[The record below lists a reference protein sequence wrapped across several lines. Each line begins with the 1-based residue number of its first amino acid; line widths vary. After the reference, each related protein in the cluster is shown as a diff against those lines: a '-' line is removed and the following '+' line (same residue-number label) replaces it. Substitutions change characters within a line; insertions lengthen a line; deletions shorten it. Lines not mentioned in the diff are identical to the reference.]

1 MQKETLPRSAPQARA
16 WYSEDVNAFRA
27 GRATAISEAKPLRIA
42 AIRFLNP
49 APLMWDFEHEPQRT
63 ALAARYVIEYMMPAQ
78 CAERLALPHDHPD
91 AADIGLVP
99 IAALAATGGLK
110 IVPDCA
116 IASKGNIRS
125 LLLVRR
131 ASQPVASILTVA
143 ADTSS
148 RATLAY
154 TQILFHLWH
163 NPFAGFFQHAP
174 DLDAMLAEH
183 DAAMLIGDP
192 ALFALEDR
200 EQREAR
206 TGEKLIYHDLAEEW
220 IKLTGVP
227 WISAVWAI
235 RESSLKASGRTMDEI
250 AADFTQSRD
259 RGLANIDSLVEEWI
273 AKLPLSAEVI
283 RAYLTANIFYKL
295 DEDCRNGLK
304 VFYDLAAKYK
314 ILPKFHM

>member
-1 MQKETLPRSAPQARA
+1 V
-16 WYSEDVNAFRA
+16 VNV
-27 GRATAISEAKPLRIA
+27 TPNLRIA

-49 APLMWDFEHEPQRT
+49 APLMWDFEHEPQKT
-63 ALAARYVIEYMMPAQ
+63 ALAARYAIEYMMPAQ
-78 CAERLALPHDHPD
+78 CAERLALPADHPD

-99 IAALAATGGLK
+99 IAALATTGGLK
-110 IVPDCA
+110 IVPGCA

-131 ASQPVASILTVA
+131 AGQPIADILSVA

-154 TQILFHLWH
+154 TQVLFHLWQ
-163 NPFAGFFQHAP
+163 NPFADFYQHRP

-183 DAAMLIGDP
+183 DAAILIGDP

-206 TGEKLIYHDLAEEW
+206 TGEKLIYLDLAEEW

-235 RESSLKASGRTMDEI
+235 RESSLQASGRTMDDI

-259 RGLANIDSLVEEWI
+259 NGLANIEALVQEWS
-273 AKLPLSAEVI
+273 AKLPIPAETI
-283 RAYLTANIFYKL
+283 RAYLTRNIFYKL

-304 VFYDLAAKYK
+304 VFYKLAARYK
-314 ILPKFHM
+314 ILPKFHIESP